1 MTRYFSKMKKLKLKQ
16 IQEITYADNNSNNFR
31 TC

>member
-1 MTRYFSKMKKLKLKQ
+1 MTRYLSKMKKLKVKQ
-16 IQEITYADNNSNNFR
+16 TQEITYADNSSNNFR